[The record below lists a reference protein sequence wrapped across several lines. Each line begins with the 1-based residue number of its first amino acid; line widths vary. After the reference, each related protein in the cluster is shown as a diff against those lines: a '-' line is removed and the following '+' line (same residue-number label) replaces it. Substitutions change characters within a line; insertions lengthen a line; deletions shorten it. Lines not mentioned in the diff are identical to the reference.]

1 MIMYCLAITSPKMPH
16 RETLPILYFCS
27 TFLGN
32 YLKDLMF
39 LQCFALD
46 VLCCSKWQGRLE
58 HDHSNVPV
66 QAHAIDECV
75 LNLLFAVSRVIER

>member
-1 MIMYCLAITSPKMPH
+1 
-16 RETLPILYFCS
+16 
-27 TFLGN
+27 
-32 YLKDLMF
+32 MF

-58 HDHSNVPV
+58 HDHSNVSV

-75 LNLLFAVSRVIER
+75 LKVLFAVSRVIER